1 MGWSA
6 DFHWFLAGAA
16 FMLLIQ
22 IIGKWVWNIFV
33 KVFLLCAKIIRKG
46 ILQEPLRTAKERGL
60 FLIKEKTNQAR
71 PPLNYASRYFDDI
84 IELNQKV
91 VSIEKRQKATVSL
104 TDMPSIIVRDR
115 NGDVCG
121 EEYLAHNKP
130 HRKNGPARWI
140 KDGLGIT
147 QEYWIKGKKH
157 RRDAPA
163 VIIKMVDGSE
173 RMEYW
178 IDGNMIDYTETC
190 RFLKIGGFMRD
201 DRQVLSGRKTS
212 TDKNGNAK
220 VEHYSDGKLHR
231 ENGPARIVTTPDG
244 SSWEE
249 YWQYGNLLSVERKPS
264 SMENSTDRLK
274 AS

>member
-1 MGWSA
+1 MGWNA

-16 FMLLIQ
+16 SMLLIQ
-22 IIGKWVWNIFV
+22 IIGKWVWNVLV

-46 ILQEPLRTAKERGL
+46 LLQKPLRTAKERGL
-60 FLIKEKTNQAR
+60 FLIKEKINQAR

-91 VSIEKRQKATVSL
+91 VSMEKRQKGNVSL

-190 RFLKIGGFMRD
+190 RFLKIGGFIRD
-201 DRQVLSGRKTS
+201 DHQVFSGRKTS

-220 VEHYSDGKLHR
+220 EEYYADGKLHR
-231 ENGPARIVTTPDG
+231 ENGPARIVRTPDG

-249 YWQYGNLLSVERKPS
+249 YWQYGNLLSVERKS
-264 SMENSTDRLK
+264 GSMENSAR